1 MKNLFSNSGWLTV
14 GALCAAFNLSARAD
28 TLFQNNTVDLSTRFN
43 PVLSEVGNQIY
54 LSNGGYITNFS
65 FEYYG
70 IGGGL
75 AGAFSGTVQADVKWY
90 LNDSS
95 TLYSGYKTPGTVIYD
110 SGWFNISPTTRAT
123 INFTTPGGDFPS
135 VATNG
140 PLSGSVSGLW
150 TMDTRELTWTVQ
162 FQGLGSGDQAGVDL
176 YQNQVPGSAFSDY
189 WLNNGGTWELY
200 AFTNGVPATFG
211 QEWMGTPVP
220 EPSTLAI
227 SLAGGVSLL
236 LIVRRFRCR

>member
-1 MKNLFSNSGWLTV
+1 MKNLSNNTGWLMV
-14 GALCAAFNLSARAD
+14 GALCAAFSLSARAD
-28 TLFQNNTVDLSTRFN
+28 ILLQNNTVDLHTRFN
-43 PVLSEVGNQIY
+43 PGIFEVGNQIY

-75 AGAFSGTVQADVKWY
+75 GGAFSGAYVQGDVKWY

-95 TLYSGYKTPGTVIYD
+95 TLYNGYKTPGTQIYD
-110 SGWFNISPTTRAT
+110 SHWFDLSPTTRGT
-123 INFTTPGGDFPS
+123 IIFSTPGDFPTG
-135 VATNG
+135 ATNG
-140 PLSGSVSGLW
+140 WWVG
-150 TMDTRELTWTVQ
+150 TRELTWTVQ
-162 FQGLGSGDQAGVDL
+162 FRGLGSGDQVGVDL
-176 YQNQVPGSAFSDY
+176 YQNQVLGAMYTDY
-189 WLNNGGTWELY
+189 WLNNSGTWQLLVN
-200 AFTNGVPATFG
+200 TNGVPATFG

-227 SLAGGVSLL
+227 SLAGGLSLL